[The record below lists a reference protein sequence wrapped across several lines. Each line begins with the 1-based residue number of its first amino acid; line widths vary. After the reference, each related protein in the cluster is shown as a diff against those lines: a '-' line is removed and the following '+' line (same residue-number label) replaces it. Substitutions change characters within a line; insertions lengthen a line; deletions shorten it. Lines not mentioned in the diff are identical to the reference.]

1 MRQVQSSNSLH
12 VIRPGKGVQQRNSD
26 GGMDI
31 VGGDKDSEGED
42 GDGMG
47 LIDSMTSIAKCGS
60 TLELHTPKEG
70 FSAVPFLMEM
80 LGVYDVPSGDQD
92 ADVDMDMTDN
102 NNRDDESIISSL
114 FTDIP
119 ISLAQC
125 TQAWTDICAFIH
137 PKTKTC
143 WRPSP
148 KSKVTVW
155 KRIVEGAVLQ
165 GINLE
170 TQFLVNDLW
179 KSVLDDNGE
188 EPFPRGLFEGV
199 VRRVCE
205 GETTSIQSIAK
216 CELPFISG
224 VKLRGGKLMK
234 QGRAS
239 TNPVAY
245 NSSAKHTSKPWL
257 LLHPQPSDV
266 VSSSMRGRITSQRLG
281 GARLRFP
288 SCLYVYISPNFDDLV
303 ANLTRM
309 ARIHSSIRLQFA
321 S

>member
-12 VIRPGKGVQQRNSD
+12 VIWPGKGFQQRD
-26 GGMDI
+26 GDGDMDI
-31 VGGDKDSEGED
+31 IGGDKDSEGED
-42 GDGMG
+42 GDRMG
-47 LIDSMTSIAKCGS
+47 LVDSMTSIAKCGS

-80 LGVYDVPSGDQD
+80 LGVYGVPSGDQD
-92 ADVDMDMTDN
+92 LDVDMDMTG
-102 NNRDDESIISSL
+102 NNRDEESIISSL

-119 ISLAQC
+119 TSLAQC

-205 GETTSIQSIAK
+205 GDTTSIQSIAK
-216 CELPFISG
+216 CELPFISR
-224 VKLRGGKLMK
+224 V
-234 QGRAS
+234 
-239 TNPVAY
+239 
-245 NSSAKHTSKPWL
+245 
-257 LLHPQPSDV
+257 
-266 VSSSMRGRITSQRLG
+266 SMRGWETDEAGTCIDKPRCIQFIGETYLEAMVPSASSAIGRSEFLNAWKDHLPEPWRSEVAFSKLPVRLY
-281 GARLRFP
+281 LP
-288 SCLYVYISPNFDDLV
+288 
-303 ANLTRM
+303 
-309 ARIHSSIRLQFA
+309 QF
-321 S
+321 